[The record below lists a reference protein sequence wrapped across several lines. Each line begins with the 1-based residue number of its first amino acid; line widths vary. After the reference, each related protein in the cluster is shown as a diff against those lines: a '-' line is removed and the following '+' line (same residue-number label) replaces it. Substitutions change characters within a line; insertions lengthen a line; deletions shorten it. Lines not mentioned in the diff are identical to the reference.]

1 MGFDLWISRLT
12 HYPFGFLSQKI
23 VKAMYSVQ
31 QLIIILK
38 LLYIGLKSLVQTY
51 VSAIC
56 SGELPCMENA
66 VLTLAQ
72 IENSAAVQKA
82 ITYYEEQMNQKIH
95 MPTET
100 LQELLDLHR
109 PIESEAIEVFLK
121 NSFKDVDQKFQTEL
135 GVGVLPR
142 NHKTKEN
149 MDHLRDEY
157 FFLVSKAVTLNDAHI
172 FTVIIEILDTS
183 GSCVLSH

>member
-1 MGFDLWISRLT
+1 MGFDLWISRLIY
-12 HYPFGFLSQKI
+12 YPFGFLSQKI

-31 QLIIILK
+31 QLIIILE

-109 PIESEAIEVFLK
+109 TCEREAIEVFMK
-121 NSFKDVDQKFQTEL
+121 NSFKDVDQKFQEEL
-135 GVGVLPR
+135 GVGVALNILRVKNIFVFLRRELSLDR
-142 NHKTKEN
+142 NTQ
-149 MDHLRDEY
+149 
-157 FFLVSKAVTLNDAHI
+157 
-172 FTVIIEILDTS
+172 
-183 GSCVLSH
+183 